1 MPTNFPTSLDSF
13 TAKTNNVD
21 TIDAS
26 HVNNLQD
33 ATLAIETLLG
43 AGSVRRT
50 SWTPEMS
57 FSTTA
62 PTSVTY
68 ASNNSGLYAQFGSLV
83 WFTAR
88 LDVGAN
94 SGGTGNLTATL
105 PTASRTDS
113 PAHVLTIAA
122 RGASG
127 FTVWPAFGTI
137 TGASGIVAAFVNY
150 SSTAAAATIVRADVS
165 TSAFELRYTG
175 FYFHA

>member
-13 TAKTNNVD
+13 TTKTNNVD

-43 AGSVRRT
+43 AASNRRT
-50 SWTPEMS
+50 SWTPAMS

-68 ASNNSGLYAQFGSLV
+68 AANNAGLYAKFGSLI

-94 SGGTGNLTATL
+94 SGGTGNLIATL
-105 PTASRTDS
+105 PTASRTDF
-113 PAHVLTIAA
+113 PAHLLTITA
-122 RGASG
+122 RGVSG
-127 FTVWPAFGTI
+127 FTAWPVFGTI
-137 TGASGIVAAFVNY
+137 SNQSGIVSAFVTY
-150 SSTAAAATIVRADVS
+150 SSTATGAVIGRSDVS
-165 TSAFELRYTG
+165 TGALELRYTG